1 MEVAGVLPPPMNGPG
16 RPAKAARTA
25 APAQKDEDEELP
37 EVEDADDAPLLMVE
51 DEDELPDDL
60 GGEPH
65 PDRNPPEVDPAV

>member
-1 MEVAGVLPPPMNGPG
+1 
-16 RPAKAARTA
+16 
-25 APAQKDEDEELP
+25 
-37 EVEDADDAPLLMVE
+37 MVE